1 MESYMSYEA
10 FFKFLS
16 CNEVT
21 DDNVLKFVFY
31 LLESGLLLDVMD
43 LDVKVIH
50 MLDIDIYSCVFL
62 K

>member
-1 MESYMSYEA
+1 MKR

-43 LDVKVIH
+43 LGVKVIH
-50 MLDIDIYSCVFL
+50 MLDIDIYSCVLL